1 VLSADAVENFLRQNE
16 IPLQSEKGVAL
27 LADEDEEGVPEEEK
41 MTFHA
46 QANVSDEPLPLIVH
60 PVLKKYL
67 LKFDITQPPD
77 HDFGLP
83 TEEFF
88 SSAVHPPVLVLILEN
103 EQGLP
108 QNIEVHASDKG
119 SGIGVTVEDVLK
131 SIGAELRKSS
141 SQREWAALNEDV
153 RREVEDAFE
162 DRATTEEERSGGLR
176 KMDYLRGRNRLQV
189 FPRHSFSEEE
199 EEIAQPAMPFT
210 RTS

>member
-1 VLSADAVENFLRQNE
+1 M
-16 IPLQSEKGVAL
+16 L
-27 LADEDEEGVPEEEK
+27 LADEDDEGVPEEEK

-46 QANVSDEPLPLIVH
+46 QANITVRVPHPPHYMANMLTNRLSLKDEPLPLIVH

-131 SIGAELRKSS
+131 SIGADLRKSS
-141 SQREWAALNEDV
+141 SQREWAALNEDI

-176 KMDYLRGRNRLQV
+176 RMDYLRGRNRLQV
-189 FPRHSFSEEE
+189 FPRHAWSEEE
-199 EEIAQPAMPFT
+199 EEIAQPAMPFP
-210 RTS
+210 RS